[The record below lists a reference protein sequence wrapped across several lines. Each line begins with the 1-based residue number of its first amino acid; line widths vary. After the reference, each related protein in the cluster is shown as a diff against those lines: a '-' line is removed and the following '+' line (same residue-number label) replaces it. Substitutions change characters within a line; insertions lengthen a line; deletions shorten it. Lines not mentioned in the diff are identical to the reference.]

1 MSECQELKPCPFC
14 GCENIS
20 IKVGVY
26 RNGDT
31 SIVECEDCN
40 GGIETPDDAVA
51 IWNSR
56 PVEDELRAEIE
67 KLESALVDMMK
78 LGINRVKDLRA
89 ENDALKAALRALVKT
104 EYVLHYNSV
113 EDVNEGYCPHCHR
126 AKYVGEHHPDCP
138 WVAAGKLLEEE

>member
-89 ENDALKAALRALVKT
+89 ENDALKAALRELRESQYRKHYAHFNLTCNGCQAL
-104 EYVLHYNSV
+104 YG
-113 EDVNEGYCPHCHR
+113 EDC
-126 AKYVGEHHPDCP
+126 APDCP
-138 WVAAGKLLEEE
+138 WAAAGKLLEEE